1 MKNVAFRRHGKSF
14 ALLVLLTFLMFLPAL
29 AMAAG
34 AGSGSNPFVGAT
46 TTIIEWL
53 KGGLGLLL
61 SILALG
67 IGLIAGLRVGSIWG
81 IAIGFGF
88 AVVCYYGPD
97 ILQSIFGATLV

>member
-1 MKNVAFRRHGKSF
+1 MKTAALHRQGKSI
-14 ALLVLLTFLMFLPAL
+14 ALLVLLTFLMVLPAL

-34 AGSGSNPFVGAT
+34 GGSGSNPFDGAT

-97 ILQSIFGATLV
+97 ILQSVFGAALI

>member
-1 MKNVAFRRHGKSF
+1 MKDVALRRYGK
-14 ALLVLLTFLMFLPAL
+14 AAGMLVLMAMLLALPAL

-34 AGSGSNPFVGAT
+34 SGSTDPFSSAT
-46 TTIIEWL
+46 QVVIGWL

-97 ILQSIFGATLV
+97 ILQSIFGATL

>member
-1 MKNVAFRRHGKSF
+1 MKNVAFRRYGK
-14 ALLVLLTFLMFLPAL
+14 AAGMLVLMTLLLALPAL
-29 AMAAG
+29 AMAGTTG
-34 AGSGSNPFVGAT
+34 AGSDPFSAAT
-46 TTIIEWL
+46 TVVIDWL

-97 ILQSIFGATLV
+97 ILQSIFGATI

>member
-1 MKNVAFRRHGKSF
+1 M
-14 ALLVLLTFLMFLPAL
+14 LVLLMFVLALPAL

-34 AGSGSNPFVGAT
+34 SGGGSDPFNGAT
-46 TTIIEWL
+46 TTIIDWL

-97 ILQSIFGATLV
+97 ILQSIFGATL

>member
-1 MKNVAFRRHGKSF
+1 MKTVAHRRYGKSF
-14 ALLVLLTFLMFLPAL
+14 GMFVLIVLMLALPAL
-29 AMAAG
+29 AMASG
-34 AGSGSNPFVGAT
+34 TGGSGSNPFDGAT

-97 ILQSIFGATLV
+97 ILQSIFGASL